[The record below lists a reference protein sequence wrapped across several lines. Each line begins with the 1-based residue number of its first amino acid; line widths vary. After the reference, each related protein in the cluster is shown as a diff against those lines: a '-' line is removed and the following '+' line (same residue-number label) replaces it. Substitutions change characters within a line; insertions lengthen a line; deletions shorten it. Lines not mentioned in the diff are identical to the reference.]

1 VRFPEPL
8 HLHPS
13 TVSPEVCVT
22 DSLEERQQEQA
33 ECDRKEKRVREV
45 LDRLAH
51 LQVRDIPFGGRN
63 PTNHGTLSAWE
74 WKVAI
79 EWALQRIG
87 TVCAVILDQRL
98 RHDRSFV
105 SLAGRLDIT
114 PTDAVYMYQVGLIC
128 FIEQLDRL
136 NREGIPDDYRE
147 QYAAAA

>member
-1 VRFPEPL
+1 VR
-8 HLHPS
+8 PS
-13 TVSPEVCVT
+13 QQIAVSVSPEVYVT

-51 LQVRDIPFGGRN
+51 LQAGALPFGRRASTDHN
-63 PTNHGTLSAWE
+63 VSAFE
-74 WKVAI
+74 WKIAI

-87 TVCAVILDQRL
+87 TVCAVLLDQRL

-114 PTDAVYMYQVGLIC
+114 PEEAVYMYQVGLIC

-136 NREGIPDDYRE
+136 NRDGIPDDYTDKV
-147 QYAAAA
+147 AA